1 MIQVQTSVLAQQAMR
16 QAIQDVEEV
25 LEEAIEDLQ
34 YAWEQDTRERL
45 EQQIT
50 VLYALRDAMQQRTQD
65 LNYIWN

>member
-1 MIQVQTSVLAQQAMR
+1 MQVQTSVLAQKAMR
-16 QAIQDVEEV
+16 EAIQDVELV

-34 YAWEQDTRERL
+34 YAWEQDAREQL

-50 VLYALRDAMQQRTQD
+50 VLYALRDAMQQRSKE

>member
-1 MIQVQTSVLAQQAMR
+1 MMQVQTSVLAQQAMR
-16 QAIQDVEEV
+16 QAIQDVELV

-34 YAWEQDTRERL
+34 YAWEQDTREQL

>member
-34 YAWEQDTRERL
+34 YAWEQDTREQL
-45 EQQIT
+45 ERQIT

>member
-1 MIQVQTSVLAQQAMR
+1 MQVQTSVLAQQAMR

-34 YAWEQDTRERL
+34 YAWEQDTREQL
-45 EQQIT
+45 ERQIT